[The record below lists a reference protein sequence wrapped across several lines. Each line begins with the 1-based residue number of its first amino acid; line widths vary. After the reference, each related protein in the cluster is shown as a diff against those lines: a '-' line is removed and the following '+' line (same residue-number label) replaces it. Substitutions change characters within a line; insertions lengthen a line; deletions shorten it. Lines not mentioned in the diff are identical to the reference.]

1 MPINNDTELEAL
13 LSVPD
18 DFESLNDFLEC
29 FTLPLSLMQTPEGLT
44 ESVRLVVDNIQSQ
57 GVIYAEFRYAPQLHL
72 ENGMTQKDSIIPT
85 LEGIKKTNLK
95 VNLILCFMRGDDN
108 DEVNEETLEYKRIF
122 GSRWR
127 GGRS

>member
-1 MPINNDTELEAL
+1 MEFLSQFMLADQTGQKVKYAIEFGAKRIGHGVRSYKDPEVKEQLKSKNIPLEMCPT
-13 LSVPD
+13 S
-18 DFESLNDFLEC
+18 NR
-29 FTLPLSLMQTPEGLT
+29 QTHAVEDMSKYPFMDYLK
-44 ESVRLVVDNIQSQ
+44 Q
-57 GVIYAEFRYAPQLHL
+57 
-72 ENGMTQKDSIIPT
+72 
-85 LEGIKKTNLK
+85 GIKKTNLK